1 MFLINSLLLELGPIL
16 CSLSSI
22 MSKKNINSLNIV
34 VEIQEIIWID
44 FQIILYDRIWWNSW
58 TKELYTC

>member
-1 MFLINSLLLELGPIL
+1 
-16 CSLSSI
+16 

-44 FQIILYDRIWWNSW
+44 F
-58 TKELYTC
+58 

>member
-1 MFLINSLLLELGPIL
+1 MFFIKYYVE
-16 CSLSSI
+16 
-22 MSKKNINSLNIV
+22 KNINSLNIV

-44 FQIILYDRIWWNSW
+44 FQIILYDRIWWNCW